1 MKKRALAAAGLVGLS
16 MIGVA
21 SLYAAAELPN
31 NSLNLGPGPVTEQ
44 EIRDKL
50 AAAGFSNIQVTPRN
64 IFAAVAARNGRRLE
78 LAIDPQSGKVIRA
91 GADDD
96 DDD

>member
-1 MKKRALAAAGLVGLS
+1 M
-16 MIGVA
+16 
-21 SLYAAAELPN
+21 
-31 NSLNLGPGPVTEQ
+31 TEQ

-50 AAAGFSNIQVTPRN
+50 AAAGFSNIQIMPRN
-64 IFAAVAARNGRRLE
+64 IFDAVAVKNGRALK